1 MYTYKLCKKILQ
13 KHLRTNSVTKT
24 LTPHELEKN
33 GGHLGR
39 HLGFLKTPRVNA
51 KVPGSLINFRLCRTF

>member
-13 KHLRTNSVTKT
+13 KHLRTNSVTKTKT

-39 HLGFLKTPRVNA
+39 HLGFLKMPQVYA
-51 KVPGSLINFRLCRTF
+51 KVPGSLINFRLC